1 MRWQVLSHKSWSSKT
16 ICKYYIL
23 SSYHPVPWSH
33 SSNTIVSDGRQ
44 SHQTSSFMSA
54 FKHQKINSNQHLA
67 TTFHMSNPASTALL
81 EVKFQYN
88 AQPTGANRNKKME
101 TPSVSLP
108 GTWAFFRNKRTAANA
123 GCFNAIDIHCS
134 GPNGVMLWQYVA
146 ICCCCY
152 RFIWPNTGMHNRK

>member
-1 MRWQVLSHKSWSSKT
+1 MRWQVLSHKSWSSNT

-67 TTFHMSNPASTALL
+67 TTFHISNPASTASL

-88 AQPTGANRNKKME
+88 AQPNGAKK
-101 TPSVSLP
+101 TKNGNTKRFTSCNVSIFSKQTNCSKRRLFQCHRYP
-108 GTWAFFRNKRTAANA
+108 LFRPQRSDA
-123 GCFNAIDIHCS
+123 
-134 GPNGVMLWQYVA
+134 MA
-146 ICCCCY
+146 ICCY
-152 RFIWPNTGMHNRK
+152 MLLLLSVHLTKNWNA